1 MITKTRTSIR
11 VIPDFRAQGLVTSD
25 HALGGAMSQSP
36 RSERG
41 LPRLYSPKLVSERE

>member
-25 HALGGAMSQSP
+25 HDLGGAMSQSS

-41 LPRLYSPKLVSERE
+41 LPRLYSSELVTERD